1 MINWLRVFQLEK
13 FSFILGFFA
22 ATLLWFIFSKAKK
35 WLPEIKTSL
44 TNFQIKF
51 NKSQNFGLLIAIKK
65 DTIRRA
71 QSNHIGSKLFSLDEI
86 VIEPLVFLTDQRQIL
101 HDSGIF
107 DIDIS
112 ETIPNVPELPQINRN
127 YIFPKIRITE
137 LIQTEN
143 NIIISG
149 IPGSGKSTCLAYLA
163 SKLAE
168 NSNLC
173 GNQGG
178 KTPFYFHILETDILN
193 HPDITIYEA
202 IYKVFS
208 QYVPNIHL
216 PKLAKFI
223 HDEINSNNA
232 IIMIDGIDELYKEE
246 AEKVFEFILRTSKTR
261 QLLKF
266 VITTSP
272 YFIGNLAHENFLS
285 VEISPFSNKN
295 VNDLNAKWISHWYKN
310 IISNNKNLP
319 LIIKEKLLVN
329 WTKLD
334 LPNYTPL
341 EYTLFIWGALTG
353 DLQGYDTLSIY
364 QSHFLRIFQNNFQ
377 PEILG
382 EIACRFI
389 NEKKSIINSKGFD
402 SNLINRL
409 LDWGI
414 IQKYNDSFYFNHLD
428 FLGYTAN
435 LNAKCLP
442 LGKSISK
449 LSRNPIDFTY
459 ASFLSSQENGF
470 GWIEEVIYEDQTAIN
485 FNLLLIIPWLRH
497 TTKKTI
503 WRITLFKMIM
513 RYLSISSIPLSIK
526 YRYISAFMFSN
537 DNSFGIILKQLLTNN
552 DINLKKLALMSMGF
566 FTSSQPL
573 LQDGINEL
581 SGYSNDLMKYL
592 VLVLST
598 NSDEV
603 NLDSLARLLLS
614 ADENI
619 RKLISQCLANMNE
632 QANDVLKDAITMD
645 DILVRRSAIYGLV
658 HLNDIWVYDILKKL
672 TVEDSQWVIR
682 DMANQAFEYINTP
695 KVILPKIKNNLHEL
709 NWIIQF
715 AANKNIGISPDSD
728 PTQILSSLLITGNEM
743 EKRKTLSIIPDY
755 FDYSIYPLILNL
767 VFSENLQLSNEAI
780 VSIWRIFQSGYDFPS
795 TYSEQV

>member
-22 ATLLWFIFSKAKK
+22 ATVLWFIASKAKI
-35 WLPEIKTSL
+35 WLPEIKTSIS
-44 TNFQIKF
+44 NFRTKF
-51 NKSQNFGLLIAIKK
+51 NKNQNFGLIIAIKK
-65 DTIRRA
+65 EVIRRA

-86 VIEPLVFLTDQRQIL
+86 VIEPLLILSDSHQIL
-101 HDSGIF
+101 HDSGVF

-112 ETIPNVPELPQINRN
+112 EIIPNVPELPQINRN
-127 YIFPKIRITE
+127 YILPKVRVTE
-137 LIQTEN
+137 LIQGEN
-143 NIIISG
+143 NINITG
-149 IPGSGKSTCLAYLA
+149 LPGTGKSTCLAYLA

-168 NSNLC
+168 NSSLC
-173 GNQGG
+173 GNQCG
-178 KTPFYFHILETDILN
+178 KTPFYFHIHETDVLN
-193 HPDITIYEA
+193 NPGITIFEA
-202 IYKVFS
+202 IYKALS
-208 QYVPNIHL
+208 PYVPNIHL

-223 HDEINSNNA
+223 QLEINSNNA
-232 IIMIDGIDELYKEE
+232 IIIIDGIDELYKDE
-246 AEKVFEFILRTSKTR
+246 AEKVFEFIFKTTKTR

-272 YFIGNLAHENFLS
+272 YFLGNLDLENFLT
-285 VEISPFSNKN
+285 VEISPLSNKN
-295 VNDLNAKWISHWYKN
+295 INELNAKWIRHWYKN
-310 IISNNKNLP
+310 IFTNDKNPP
-319 LIIKEKLLVN
+319 LFIKEKLLVN

-334 LPNYTPL
+334 LPNYTAL
-341 EYTLFIWGALTG
+341 EYTLFIWGALSG
-353 DLQGYDTLSIY
+353 DLQGHNTIAIY

-377 PEILG
+377 PEALG
-382 EIACRFI
+382 EIACKFI

-402 SNLINRL
+402 STLINNL

-414 IQKYNDSFYFNHLD
+414 IQKHNDYIFFNHLD
-428 FLGYTAN
+428 LLGYLAN
-435 LNAKCLP
+435 LYSKRLP
-442 LGKSISK
+442 LDKSITK
-449 LSRNPIDFTY
+449 LSRNPVDFTY
-459 ASFLSSQENGF
+459 ASFLSSQENSF
-470 GWIEEVIYEDQTAIN
+470 DWIEDIVNDDQTAIN

-497 TTKKTI
+497 TTNKTV

-513 RYLSISSIPLSIK
+513 RYLTISNIPLSIK

-537 DNSFGIILKQLLTNN
+537 DPSIGIILKQLLSNN

-566 FTSSQPL
+566 FTSSQPF

-619 RKLISQCLANMNE
+619 RKLVSQCLANMNE
-632 QANDVLKDAITMD
+632 QAKDVLKDAITMD

-658 HLNDIWVYDILKKL
+658 HLDDIWVYDILKKL
-672 TVEDSQWVIR
+672 TVEDNQWVIR

-695 KVILPKIKNNLHEL
+695 KITPPKIKINLHEL

-715 AANKNIGISPDSD
+715 AANKNIGISPDSN
-728 PTQILSSLLITGNEM
+728 PTQILSNLLTTGSET
-743 EKRKTLSIIPDY
+743 EKRKTLAIIPNF
-755 FDYSIYPLILNL
+755 FDFSVYPLLLNL
-767 VFSENLQLSNEAI
+767 VFSENQQLSNDAI
-780 VSIWRIFQSGYDFPS
+780 VTIWKIFQAGNDFPS

>member
-22 ATLLWFIFSKAKK
+22 ATLLWFIGYKARK
-35 WLPEIKTSL
+35 WLPEIRTSL
-44 TNFQIKF
+44 TNFQTKF
-51 NKSQNFGLLIAIKK
+51 NKNQNFGVLIAVRK
-65 DTIRRA
+65 DAIRRA

-86 VIEPLVFLTDQRQIL
+86 LIEPLLFLTDSSQIL
-101 HDSGIF
+101 QETGIF

-112 ETIPNVPELPQINRN
+112 EIVPNVPELPQINRN

-137 LIQTEN
+137 LIQAEN
-143 NIIISG
+143 NINISG

-168 NSNLC
+168 NNSLC
-173 GNQGG
+173 GNQSG
-178 KTPFYFHILETDILN
+178 KTPFYFHILETDVLN
-193 HPDITIYEA
+193 HPEITIYEA
-202 IYKVFS
+202 IYKALS
-208 QYVPNIHL
+208 QYIPNIHL

-223 HDEINSNNA
+223 HAEINSNNA
-232 IIMIDGIDELYKEE
+232 IIIMDGIDELYKEE

-261 QLLKF
+261 HLLKF
-266 VITTSP
+266 VVTTSP
-272 YFIGNLAHENFLS
+272 YFLGKLALENFLS
-285 VEISPFSNKN
+285 VEISPFSNNN
-295 VNDLNAKWISHWYKN
+295 VNDLNTKWISYWYKN
-310 IISNNKNLP
+310 IISNDKNLP
-319 LIIKEKLLVN
+319 LVIKEKLLVN
-329 WTKLD
+329 WTRLA

-341 EYTLFIWGALTG
+341 EYTLFIWGALSG
-353 DLQGYDTLSIY
+353 DLQGHDSLSIY

-377 PEILG
+377 PEILS
-382 EIACRFI
+382 EIARKFI

-402 SNLINRL
+402 PNFLNTLS
-409 LDWGI
+409 DWGI
-414 IQKYNDSFYFNHLD
+414 IRKYNDFVFFNHLD
-428 FLGYTAN
+428 FLGYLAN
-435 LNAKCLP
+435 LNANRLP
-442 LGKSISK
+442 LGKSITK

-470 GWIEEVIYEDQTAIN
+470 DWIEEVINEDQTAIN

-497 TTKKTI
+497 TTSKTV

-513 RYLSISSIPLSIK
+513 RYLTISNIPFSIK

-537 DNSFGIILKQLLTNN
+537 DPSFGIILKQIMTNN
-552 DINLKKLALMSMGF
+552 DINLKKLALLSMGF
-566 FTSSQPL
+566 FTSSQPF

-598 NSDEV
+598 NSDET

-619 RKLISQCLANMNE
+619 RKLVSQCLANMNE

-658 HLNDIWVYDILKKL
+658 HLDDIWVNDVLKKL

-695 KVILPKIKNNLHEL
+695 KLIQPKIKINLHEM

-715 AANKNIGISPDSD
+715 AANKNIGISPDSN
-728 PTQILSSLLITGNEM
+728 PTQILSSLLTTGNEM
-743 EKRKTLSIIPDY
+743 EKRKTLSIIPDF
-755 FDYSIYPLILNL
+755 FDYSVYPLLLNL
-767 VFSENLQLSNEAI
+767 VFSENLQLSNDAI
-780 VSIWRIFQSGYDFPS
+780 VAIWRIFQSGYDFPS